1 MRQMFFL
8 LAVGSVCAL
17 GCGST
22 KDVKDDPEAL
32 QQGIRTD
39 PATGIPYATT
49 YQFPLQGL
57 NASDLGFGFGSMN
70 TLICMSRDSQGECLA
85 YGYHLARDTQ
95 VGKTPYGTLVVAPA
109 DGIVRVTTDITL
121 KGYGATSSANPD
133 YYGCVIVLEHMQP
146 NGQAFTSLLGHVK
159 CESGQAY
166 DPGARTGNPKRD
178 AVVRRGQYLGRIGH
192 YWYGAGKTVDWHH
205 LHFGI
210 RQGRYQAASY
220 TRSGIYKWVRGYAAR
235 SEFKTD
241 PQTGKLAHPEW
252 VDPVIILKAL
262 GDPALTP
269 DVGVRH
275 HPPGSLLED
284 PQGGYWLVAGEAEL
298 ARIPAGVMQQDRY
311 DQSRAVRASAD
322 ELACYA
328 RAADV
333 AGLGQVTLYQRP
345 GSPTVVMAY
354 DAKQQRFDVIRQE
367 ALFSWG
373 YNFSE
378 LTKDLAKIQKL
389 ESQYASQGFR
399 RLRPGSLVKAVESS
413 EVCIVTPWQTRRP
426 IVSGEVF
433 EKLGYAWER
442 VVAIPQDVLDVV
454 AGPRESGMVT
464 WDSVFDCALPA
475 PCPSDGD
482 CGGGAAPE
490 DYPGEEDDEGYP
502 PETDA
507 GQGQADGGGQ
517 MVEACNGLDDDG
529 NGAVDEIFIC
539 RQGAMG
545 GPGCLS
551 ECGTSGQRVCD
562 APDCS
567 WGTCRPFAEG
577 CSNTIDDD
585 CNGLA
590 DCADPACALDSAC
603 QAMSDAGTLDAGQ
616 SVSDGMTMLRF
627 IYVGPATSGS
637 IKLNAWWQPPNAP
650 ARAWAQVTECV
661 DVIPGD
667 GLLDCEFAV
676 ASQSSPLE
684 FQIDLPNGQYWG
696 DQSCWNGGC
705 GTTVGSLKV
714 YGPDGEIA
722 YALVPNQAGPPY
734 YNGRIGIV
742 P

>member
-1 MRQMFFL
+1 MLFL
-8 LAVGSVCAL
+8 LAVGSVCAI
-17 GCGST
+17 GCGQAANGADGS
-22 KDVKDDPEAL
+22 EAV
-32 QQGIRTD
+32 QQGIQTD

-57 NASDLGFGFGSMN
+57 NASDLGFGFASMN
-70 TLICMSRDSQGECLA
+70 TLICMSRDSQGGCLA

-121 KGYGATSSANPD
+121 KGYGATNSANPD
-133 YYGCVIVLEHMQP
+133 YYGCVIVLEHMRP

-159 CESGQAY
+159 CENAQAY
-166 DPGARTGNPKRD
+166 DPSARTGNPKRD
-178 AVVRRGQYLGRIGH
+178 TVVRRGQYLGRIGH

-210 RQGRYQAASY
+210 RQGRYLAASY
-220 TRSGIYKWVRGYAAR
+220 TRSGVYKWVRGYAAR
-235 SEFKTD
+235 SEFTTD
-241 PQTGKLAHPEW
+241 AQTGKLVHPEW
-252 VDPVIILKAL
+252 TDPAVILKEL

-275 HPPGSLLED
+275 HPPGSILED
-284 PQGGYWLVAGEAEL
+284 AQGGYWLVAGEAEL
-298 ARIPAGVMQQDRY
+298 ARIPASVMQQDRY
-311 DQSRAVRASAD
+311 DPSRAVRASAD

-333 AGLGQVTLYQRP
+333 VSLGQVTLYQRP

-354 DAKQQRFDVIRQE
+354 DAKQERYDVIRQE

-373 YNFSE
+373 YGFGDIM
-378 LTKDLAKIQKL
+378 KDAAKIQKA
-389 ESQYASQGFR
+389 ESQYAPKGFR

-442 VVAIPQDVLDVV
+442 VVAIPQDVLDAV

-464 WDSVFDCALPA
+464 WDSIFDCALPA

-482 CGGGAAPE
+482 CGGGAPPE
-490 DYPGEEDDEGYP
+490 DYFGED
-502 PETDA
+502 
-507 GQGQADGGGQ
+507 DGGGPAPDAGVQ
-517 MVEACNGLDDDG
+517 ATETCNGLDDDG
-529 NGAVDEIFIC
+529 NGAIDEIFMC
-539 RQGAMG
+539 RQGAAD
-545 GPGCLS
+545 GPGCTA

-577 CSNTIDDD
+577 CANTIDDD
-585 CNGLA
+585 CNGLV
-590 DCADPACALDSAC
+590 DCADPACASDPAC
-603 QAMSDAGTLDAGQ
+603 QAKPDAGTADSAQ
-616 SVSDGMTMLRF
+616 SAPNGMTLLRF
-627 IYVGPATSGS
+627 VYSGPATPGA
-637 IKLNAWWQPPNAP
+637 IKLNAWWQPPNAS
-650 ARAWAQVTECV
+650 ARAWSQVTDCI
-661 DVIPGD
+661 DAQSGD
-667 GLLDCEFAV
+667 GRLDCQFPV
-676 ASQSSPLE
+676 ASQSSPFE

-705 GTTVGSLKV
+705 GTTVGDLAV
-714 YGPDGEIA
+714 YGPDGVLG
-722 YALVPNQAGPPY
+722 YALVPNQSGPPY
-734 YNGRIGIV
+734 YNGRIEIV